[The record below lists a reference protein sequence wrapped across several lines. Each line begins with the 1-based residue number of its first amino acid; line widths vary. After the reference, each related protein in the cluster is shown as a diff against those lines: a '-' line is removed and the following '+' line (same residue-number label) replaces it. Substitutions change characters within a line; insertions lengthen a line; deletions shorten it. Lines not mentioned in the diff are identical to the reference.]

1 MARFMSRSVFL
12 DAIGRT
18 ILAVFLLAAFMLI
31 VSAGDVHA
39 RGATIASCDAFGKPE
54 DLFSLNETMYVMG
67 SGYAGSAFG
76 ISGLRIYNVHVVKDV
91 FLWKDKMPI
100 PKRIPGTVQRIFPDS
115 SGKISPTPVWTAP
128 LTAGPYDII
137 VDVNGNGLYDAGID
151 ALDDNSVQV
160 CPVQHYGVLVV
171 PEYWLGP
178 VLGLAGCFAAF
189 GTFRLVKR
197 KQ

>member
-1 MARFMSRSVFL
+1 MARLMSRFVFPGKN
-12 DAIGRT
+12 GRA

-54 DLFSLNETMYVMG
+54 DLFSLNETLYVMG
-67 SGYAGSAFG
+67 SGYAGSSFG
-76 ISGLRIYNVHVVKDV
+76 ISGLRIYNVYVVKDV
-91 FLWKDKMPI
+91 FVWKDNMLI
-100 PKRIPGTVQRIFPDS
+100 PSRIPGTVQRIFPDS
-115 SGKISPTPVWTAP
+115 SGNISPTPVWTAP
-128 LTAGPYDII
+128 LTTGPYDIV
-137 VDVNGNGLYDAGID
+137 VDVNANGRYDAGID
-151 ALDDNSVQV
+151 ALDDNSIQV

>member
-1 MARFMSRSVFL
+1 VN
-12 DAIGRT
+12 GKT
-18 ILAVFLLAAFMLI
+18 ILAALLLTTFILI

-39 RGATIASCDAFGKPE
+39 RGATIASCDASGKSK
-54 DLFSLNETMYVMG
+54 DFFNLNETMYVMG
-67 SGYAGSAFG
+67 GGYAGSSFG
-76 ISGLRIYNVHVVKDV
+76 ISSLRIYNVYVVKDV

-128 LTAGPYDII
+128 LTTGPYDIV
-137 VDVNGNGLYDAGID
+137 VDVNGNGRYDVGID
-151 ALDDNSVQV
+151 ALDDNSVQE

-178 VLGLAGCFAAF
+178 VLGLTGCFAAF
-189 GTFRLVKR
+189 GAFRLVKR